1 MDVMTSATP
10 ATEARRHVRLVAE
23 KMRILIVAG
32 IPAGA
37 LLVGVG
43 SRVAMLVLRLTS
55 PDTVRG
61 VKSDDGFVIGQV
73 TLKGTYDL
81 VGIGAV
87 VGIIGAAAYMLVAPW
102 LIGPLWFR
110 RATTGIA
117 SALVVGSMLVHS
129 KGIDFNVL
137 KPTWLAIALFVALP
151 GLFGTLI
158 GGFVDSVRRP
168 DSWTRRGRRPW
179 TLALLCVI
187 CFPITVLPLAFALI
201 VVLVWHILTEAGLVR
216 LVRRAPGY
224 ALVVRSVW
232 LLIALAGLRALVA
245 DIDAIM

>member
-1 MDVMTSATP
+1 MTSATP
-10 ATEARRHVRLVAE
+10 ATEAQRHVHLVAE

-117 SALVVGSMLVHS
+117 SAVVVGSMLVHS
-129 KGIDFNVL
+129 NGIDFNVL

-158 GGFVDSVRRP
+158 GAFVDSVRRP
-168 DSWTRRGRRPW
+168 DSWTRRGRRRW
-179 TLALLCVI
+179 VLALLCVI

-201 VVLVWHILTEAGLVR
+201 VVLVWHIITEAGLVR

-232 LLIALAGLRALVA
+232 VLIALAGLRALVA